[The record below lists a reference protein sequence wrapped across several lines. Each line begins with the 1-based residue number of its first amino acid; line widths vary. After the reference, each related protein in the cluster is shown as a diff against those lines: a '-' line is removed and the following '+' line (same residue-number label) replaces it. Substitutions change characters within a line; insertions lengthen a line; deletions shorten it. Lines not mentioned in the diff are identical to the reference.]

1 MLLGCN
7 IYAFTKWIIYS
18 QKSTAKNLSPTIQK
32 NMPDNQIPTTYNP
45 KPTTNNPRPT
55 PPKPTTNNPKPLTNH
70 HHPTIKRRNNFA
82 V

>member
-18 QKSTAKNLSPTIQK
+18 QKTTAKNLSPTIPK
-32 NMPDNQIPTTYNP
+32 NMPDGQILTTY
-45 KPTTNNPRPT
+45 T
-55 PPKPTTNNPKPLTNH
+55 PKPTTNNPKPITNH
-70 HHPTIKRRNNFA
+70 RYPTIKRRNNFA

>member
-18 QKSTAKNLSPTIQK
+18 QKTTAKNLSPTIQK
-32 NMPDNQIPTTYNP
+32 TMPDNP

-55 PPKPTTNNPKPLTNH
+55 APKPTTNNPQPLTNH
-70 HHPTIKRRNNFA
+70 RHLTIKRRNNFA